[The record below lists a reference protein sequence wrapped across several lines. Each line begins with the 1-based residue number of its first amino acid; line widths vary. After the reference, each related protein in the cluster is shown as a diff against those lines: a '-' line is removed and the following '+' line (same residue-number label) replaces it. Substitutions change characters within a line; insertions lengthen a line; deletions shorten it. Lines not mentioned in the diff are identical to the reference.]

1 LEQSWSQGYSPR
13 ERQNM
18 TLGVCMLYSD
28 LHSTQTEEDA
38 TDAVWLFHSSLLGT
52 SKGHSRKGAK
62 ENIDTCSFVVIFP

>member
-1 LEQSWSQGYSPR
+1 
-13 ERQNM
+13 
-18 TLGVCMLYSD
+18 MLYSD